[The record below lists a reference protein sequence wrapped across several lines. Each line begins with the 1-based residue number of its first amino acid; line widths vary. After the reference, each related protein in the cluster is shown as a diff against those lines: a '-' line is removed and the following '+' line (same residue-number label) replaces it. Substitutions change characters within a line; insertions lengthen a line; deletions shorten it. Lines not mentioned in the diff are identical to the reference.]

1 MSTVE
6 RGDETAPHVLLTDED
21 ATDDESGE
29 RIQPNSQL
37 AVARPGLYVGTSKVI
52 GWWGGGGLGLF
63 SSEPLHAGD
72 LLGYYTGIWQ
82 TTGEYESLP
91 AARRRRLDEYAV
103 SVTPKVGS
111 GDGDQ
116 MVVSP
121 PIEELGFRPD
131 PALYPMAFAN
141 EATKPLR
148 PNAAFV
154 RVQLNA
160 DDVGGDIPLDEVD
173 GEWLGLAVYACKDIG
188 RHQEVLVHYGDTF
201 PHDKYRYEA
210 GEPCEPPEVT
220 ESPIVLGAVPL
231 SALAFVRGSASDVED
246 SSDPEYATD
255 ANANTNALRLD
266 AETDVPWSAE
276 KIERFARLH
285 MAALDVK
292 DPREWEEGMTRIIDR
307 LTEPILRWAATCE
320 REAAQVQTA

>member
-1 MSTVE
+1 MSTIE

-37 AVARPGLYVGTSKVI
+37 AAARPGLYVGTSKVI
-52 GWWGGGGLGLF
+52 GWWRGGGLGLF
-63 SSEPLHAGD
+63 SSEPLRAGD
-72 LLGYYTGIWQ
+72 LLGYYTGIWR
-82 TTGEYESLP
+82 TAGEYEMLP
-91 AARRRRLDEYAV
+91 AAQRRRLDEYAV
-103 SVTPKVGS
+103 SVVPKVGIE
-111 GDGDQ
+111 DGDQ

-121 PIEELGFRPD
+121 PIYGVRPD
-131 PALYPMAFAN
+131 PALYPIAFAN

-160 DDVGGDIPLDEVD
+160 DDIEGDIPLDEVD

-188 RHQEVLVHYGDTF
+188 RHQEVLVHYGETF
-201 PHDKYRYEA
+201 PHDMYRYEA
-210 GEPCEPPEVT
+210 GDPCEPPEVT

-246 SSDPEYATD
+246 SSDLEYTTD
-255 ANANTNALRLD
+255 ANANADALRMD

-276 KIERFARLH
+276 RIERFARLQ
-285 MAALDVK
+285 MAALDAT
-292 DPREWEEGMTRIIDR
+292 DPVEWEAGVSRIINR

-320 REAAQVQTA
+320 RDAAHVQTA